1 MNGGSLYSRS
11 EFDTYKWSSS
21 TQNIC
26 TEFLASR
33 APEVKNF
40 VEKENL
46 DVEKVYSLNMISI
59 KYSDLIKQLSNNKQ
73 QERSQINQL
82 KQWVVG
88 K

>member
-1 MNGGSLYSRS
+1 MVFINTKYLH
-11 EFDTYKWSSS
+11 WV
-21 TQNIC
+21 
-26 TEFLASR
+26 LASQ
-33 APEVKNF
+33 ASEVKNF

-73 QERSQINQL
+73 QKRSQINQL

-88 K
+88 EIG